1 MKKDTTIATISWL
14 LYKTRRNIDRIINSN
29 TFTMYD
35 RIVSIRCQGHCVVL
49 YWFVFV
55 LCLVYPMLPF
65 SLDCPFLI
73 TLPVF
78 SGLSILDY
86 PSNFLWIVHSWLPLR
101 FFLDCPFLITP
112 PVFSGLSIL
121 DYPSGFLW
129 IVHSWL
135 PLRFSLGCPFLI
147 TPRVSLDC
155 PFLITPPVFPNVY
168 L

>member
-73 TLPVF
+73 T
-78 SGLSILDY
+78 
-86 PSNFLWIVHSWLPLR
+86 
-101 FFLDCPFLITP
+101 P

-135 PLRFSLGCPFLI
+135 PLRFSLTFIYNLRNFILWPPLI
-147 TPRVSLDC
+147 KNDNNTVHM
-155 PFLITPPVFPNVY
+155 II
-168 L
+168 